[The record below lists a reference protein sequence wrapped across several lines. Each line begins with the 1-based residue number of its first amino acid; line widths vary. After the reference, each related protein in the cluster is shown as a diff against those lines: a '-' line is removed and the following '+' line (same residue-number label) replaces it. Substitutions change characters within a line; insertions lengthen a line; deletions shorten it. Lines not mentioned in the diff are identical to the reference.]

1 MKEYQKMNRSALS
14 IAFDTLGILNLVAAA
29 GFMSVFIWSLESTT
43 QAFALRA
50 FSASFVIMLLF
61 FALGR
66 LVELFELMQTQPV
79 IERRGRDADAEDVGT
94 ALAPPPQPVRLQLVG
109 ASETGSP
116 KARRDAA

>member
-50 FSASFVIMLLF
+50 FSATFVIMLLF

-79 IERRGRDADAEDVGT
+79 IERRGRGADAEDVGT
-94 ALAPPPQPVRLQLVG
+94 ALAPPPQPVKLQLVE

>member
-79 IERRGRDADAEDVGT
+79 IERRRGDADAEDAGT
-94 ALAPPPQPVRLQLVG
+94 ALAPPPQPVKLQLVG
-109 ASETGSP
+109 TSETGSQ